1 MKNSHA
7 HMHVFTFQSSCRS
20 FSLLCSRCLVRNN
33 IRAGSTATPAPVKV
47 SENAGD
53 VASASPVG
61 EDYHFVHIDDSHHM
75 SACWHCLWSVC
86 LCFWRT
92 RDIVCELVLLCWRMS
107 KESMVL
113 FALFDVTT
121 KYILIFAEEEKLS
134 HIAAKLLGTAL
145 VLSLGYV
152 GYEEYQH
159 MTSGHHFH
167 PPPYRYLKIRTASYP
182 WPNDDCNLFDYD
194 CNRLATLAK
203 SRAEKWK
210 QVTGVSFGRA
220 IFFLL
225 RNILHSDSF

>member
-1 MKNSHA
+1 MSLRQVLA
-7 HMHVFTFQSSCRS
+7 RS
-20 FSLLCSRCLVRNN
+20 ATASRCLVRNN

-75 SACWHCLWSVC
+75 
-86 LCFWRT
+86 
-92 RDIVCELVLLCWRMS
+92 
-107 KESMVL
+107 K
-113 FALFDVTT
+113 
-121 KYILIFAEEEKLS
+121 EEKLS

-194 CNRLATLAK
+194 CNRLATLA
-203 SRAEKWK
+203 
-210 QVTGVSFGRA
+210 
-220 IFFLL
+220 
-225 RNILHSDSF
+225 